1 MTQAFFPAV
10 PPRFVRARRDVNA
23 TLEKLMA
30 ARAVLGVTRV
40 ADITGLD
47 RIGMPVVQAA
57 RPFSLSNAVA
67 QGKGTTLAEAAVSAL
82 METAE
87 IMFAERTDR
96 FVTLRGSADGLAIPP
111 GRFDAHVQPVSVAKW
126 REATIAWTQAHD
138 LIHDRPDMVPF
149 DLVHTAYV
157 LPEDEPAVMFETST
171 GGLAAAFE
179 EADAVVHAILECVER
194 DATARA
200 HRTHGFFQKFR
211 IDPATIEDASVHDLL
226 ALLASKGMATALW
239 HMPSPTNI
247 PSVWCHIVEEGRA
260 ESATLRFPAEGSAAS
275 PNPAS
280 AAAHAILE
288 AAQSRLAA
296 ISGARDD
303 MTRDL
308 YPKYPDWM
316 RIEAHRR
323 LIAEGPRPI
332 DFRRIEP
339 LEVGADGTQAALL
352 GVLERAGIDMVHQV
366 GIDTRPLAGLHV
378 VRVLIPQ
385 LLPMLTG

>member
-1 MTQAFFPAV
+1 
-10 PPRFVRARRDVNA
+10 
-23 TLEKLMA
+23 MA

-40 ADITGLD
+40 AEITGLD
-47 RIGMPVVQAA
+47 CVGIPVVQAA

-67 QGKGTTLAEAAVSAL
+67 QGKGTTLAEAAASAL

-87 IMFAERTDR
+87 IAFAERIDR
-96 FVTLRGSADGLAIPP
+96 FFTLRNSAEGLAIPQ
-111 GRFDAHVQPVSVAKW
+111 GRFDAHVQPISLAHW
-126 REATIAWTQAHD
+126 RQATIAWTQAHD

-157 LPEDEPAVMFETST
+157 LPEDEPAVLFETST

-179 EADAVVHAILECVER
+179 EVDAVVHAILECVER

-200 HRTHGFFQKFR
+200 QRTHGFFQRFR
-211 IDPATIEDASVHDLL
+211 IDPATIEDPGVRGLL
-226 ALLASKGMATALW
+226 ALLESKGMASALW
-239 HMPSPTNI
+239 YMPSPAGI
-247 PSVWCHIVEEGRA
+247 PAVWCHIVEEGRA
-260 ESATLRFPAEGSAAS
+260 ESAILRFPAEGSAAS
-275 PNPAS
+275 PAPA
-280 AAAHAILE
+280 AAVAHAILE

-308 YPKYPDWM
+308 YPKYPDWT

-339 LEVGADGTQAALL
+339 LAIGPDGTKAALL
-352 GVLERAGIDMVHQV
+352 GALERAGIDAVHLV
-366 GIDTRPLAGLHV
+366 KIDTRPIAGLHV